1 MKKNNRKQNLEQYT
15 FHRWWEGG
23 GLILNDGFK
32 IFRAKNTR
40 V

>member
-15 FHRWWEGG
+15 CRRWWEGG
-23 GLILNDGFK
+23 GLIPNDGFK
-32 IFRAKNTR
+32 IFRAKIAR